1 MVGLSDSL
9 KTCHLAIKTFVHA
22 QTFDRCVSKEA
33 WPNSWYAC
41 PGYRPVLGYGF
52 MSVVPKPS
60 PRKRGYVQHSSRE
73 NEFCIRIKND
83 SQTKAPLSRWVPR
96 MQLIIIFHSFPFLA
110 PAGEYESNDP
120 EVGKCGYAA
129 CLCDSELLRC
139 FKQFRNVLDLDTY
152 AGWRTRNPRKCPIPC
167 KF

>member
-1 MVGLSDSL
+1 
-9 KTCHLAIKTFVHA
+9 
-22 QTFDRCVSKEA
+22 
-33 WPNSWYAC
+33 
-41 PGYRPVLGYGF
+41 
-52 MSVVPKPS
+52 MSVAPKPS

-110 PAGEYESNDP
+110 PASEYKSKDLEA
-120 EVGKCGYAA
+120 GKCGYAA

-139 FKQFRNVLDLDTY
+139 FKEFKKVLDLTTY
-152 AGWRTRNPRKCPIPC
+152 FGWRTVNPGSCPIRC

>member
-1 MVGLSDSL
+1 
-9 KTCHLAIKTFVHA
+9 
-22 QTFDRCVSKEA
+22 
-33 WPNSWYAC
+33 
-41 PGYRPVLGYGF
+41 
-52 MSVVPKPS
+52 MSVAPKPS

-139 FKQFRNVLDLDTY
+139 FKRFRNVLDLDTY
-152 AGWRTRNPRKCPIPC
+152 AGWRARNPRDCPIPC